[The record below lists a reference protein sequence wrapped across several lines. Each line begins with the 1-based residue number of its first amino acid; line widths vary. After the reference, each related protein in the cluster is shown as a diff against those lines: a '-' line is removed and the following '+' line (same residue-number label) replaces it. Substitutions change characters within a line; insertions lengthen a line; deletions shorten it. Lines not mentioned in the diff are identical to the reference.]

1 VVLSTQTPIII
12 QLLHSRDGT
21 GVCYAGG
28 KYDGGLCAEHHP
40 GHPLQEQQQQ
50 GGQDEGEED
59 QPCDRVTAGGHG
71 GQEDQGDQY

>member
-1 VVLSTQTPIII
+1 M
-12 QLLHSRDGT
+12 QLQLVSQSCDGT